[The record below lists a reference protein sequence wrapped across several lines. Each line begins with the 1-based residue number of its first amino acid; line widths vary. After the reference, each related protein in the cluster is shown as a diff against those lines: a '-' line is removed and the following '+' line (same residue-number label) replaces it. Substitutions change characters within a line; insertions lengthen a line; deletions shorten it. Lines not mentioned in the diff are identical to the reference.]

1 MNKLIFSI
9 ALLLGAI
16 LMVPTVVLA
25 TECVTQY
32 GGAVVCG
39 AATPTF
45 HAPVKTGIADIN
57 FTLVG
62 TLLIGSSAVLYFKS
76 KRSVAH

>member
-1 MNKLIFSI
+1 
-9 ALLLGAI
+9 
-16 LMVPTVVLA
+16 MVPSVARA

-39 AATPTF
+39 AATPAF

-62 TLLIGSSAVLYFKS
+62 TLLVGASAVLYLKS
-76 KRSVAH
+76 KRSIAH